1 LQALFGE
8 RRSRWFVAMI
18 IAQGIAV
25 LMIHP
30 CVAAELA
37 FDSSGNL
44 FFEGNNTGTIFK
56 YAPDG
61 SRKTF
66 ASSTKDTSLN
76 GGLAVAP
83 NGDVYACANFTT
95 ILKFAPDGTKSIF
108 ATDVGKSWP
117 NALVVDAAGNLFVS
131 ASGDT
136 IFKFT
141 PDGINSMFAT
151 GVVAYGLAFDRN
163 GNLFACDSHG
173 ENGRLVSAL
182 IKFAPDGSKTVV
194 APSES
199 GYGLA
204 FDRAGDLF
212 VAGSEGIL
220 KFTSD
225 GRKSSFVAGIDV
237 SGGLAFDPT
246 GNLVAS
252 NGNNKIARFAPD
264 GTKKAFAKGPSIP
277 GAPNEKAEDS
287 SEGLPK
293 EYAEGYLI
301 ASSTISP
308 GRKIAI
314 IYPKFSD
321 DADDSKIKNDVVA
334 LKPFAI
340 LGTLDTK
347 RPYFE
352 RQSHGG
358 LSAEWSKDGAAGL
371 VTLESK
377 WGPGDIILLELC
389 SGKISRQTNLTA
401 KMHDLLVSDYRKAKA
416 APYNDEYDFIFESR
430 DAPTCKLDGLQ
441 RVRIDAF
448 ATTDPKGGG
457 DGRIWEGRLKA
468 TWDIAQG
475 RFTSKKVDRVFTGV
489 RNHEN

>member
-1 LQALFGE
+1 MIVAQA
-8 RRSRWFVAMI
+8 
-18 IAQGIAV
+18 IAV
-25 LMIHP
+25 VMIQP
-30 CVAAELA
+30 CGAAELV

-61 SRKTF
+61 TRKIF

-95 ILKFAPDGTKSIF
+95 ILKFAPEGTKSIF
-108 ATDVGKSWP
+108 AIDVGKSWP

-141 PDGINSMFAT
+141 SDGKKSQFAT
-151 GVVAYGLAFDRN
+151 GVAAYGLAFDRN

-182 IKFAPDGSKTVV
+182 IKFAADGSKTVV
-194 APSES
+194 AAGES

-204 FDRAGDLF
+204 FDREGNLFAAGP
-212 VAGSEGIL
+212 EGIF
-220 KFTSD
+220 KFTPD
-225 GRKSSFVAGIDV
+225 GRKSSFVAGVDV
-237 SGGLAFDPT
+237 SGGLAFDPA

-252 NGNNKIARFAPD
+252 DGNNKIARFAPD
-264 GTKKAFAKGPSIP
+264 GTKKAFAKGPPIP
-277 GAPNEKAEDS
+277 GTPNERVEDS
-287 SEGLPK
+287 NEGLPK
-293 EYAEGYLI
+293 EYAKDYLI
-301 ASSTISP
+301 GASTISP
-308 GRKIAI
+308 GRKLAI

-321 DADDSKIKNDVVA
+321 GADDTKIKNYVVA
-334 LKPFAI
+334 LQPFAL
-340 LGTLDTK
+340 LGALETK

-358 LSAEWSKDGAAGL
+358 LSAEWSKDGSTCL

-377 WGPGDIILLELC
+377 WGPGDIILLEFHG
-389 SGKISRQTNLTA
+389 GKLSRQTNLTV
-401 KMHDLLVSDYRKAKA
+401 KMHDLLVPDYQKTKA
-416 APYNDEYDFIFESR
+416 APYNEDCDFIFESR
-430 DAPTCKLDGLQ
+430 DAPTCKLEGSQ

-457 DGRIWEGRLKA
+457 DERVWKGRLKA
-468 TWDIAQG
+468 TWDIAQS
-475 RFTSKKVDRVFTGV
+475 RFTSQRVDRVFAGV
-489 RNHEN
+489 RKHEN